1 MDVQQEAVV
10 QQLSLTH
17 EDVLA
22 AVAACRWV
30 RFGRATRRCFR
41 DFLTARLAATDSEV
55 ADHVRGLDDDEMEQL
70 YRAVCEQQDLNNW
83 FVK

>member
-1 MDVQQEAVV
+1 MCPACDRRYAAEPDERAWSP
-10 QQLSLTH
+10 LLPELRSL
-17 EDVLA
+17 
-22 AVAACRWV
+22 
-30 RFGRATRRCFR
+30 FGHATRRCFR

-70 YRAVCEQQDLNNW
+70 YRAVCEQQELNNW